1 MKFKGLL
8 VDPESKV
15 EPIASLRVPHVE
27 VLSWGVFIQMSVVLS
42 KFFLGIDILQHL
54 CGFPPLWICLNHY
67 GFWFYFL
74 NEFLCSLC
82 KHCWH
87 VTTSNK
93 ENFFA
98 TESLG
103 EMNESA
109 FEAID
114 SKQIKRWLRK
124 FCNVNTYLSPL
135 LWAFGVAAELAD
147 LTKTCLGIVVALSG
161 RCIAA

>member
-15 EPIASLRVPHVE
+15 EPIASLWVPHVE

-67 GFWFYFL
+67 GFRFYFL

-114 SKQIKRWLRK
+114 SITFTVSIW
-124 FCNVNTYLSPL
+124 CSCWV
-135 LWAFGVAAELAD
+135 
-147 LTKTCLGIVVALSG
+147 SG
-161 RCIAA
+161 SNEDVSWNSCSIIRTLHRCVESSIST

>member
-1 MKFKGLL
+1 MKIEELL

-15 EPIASLRVPHVE
+15 EPITSLRVPHVK
-27 VLSWGVFIQMSVVLS
+27 VLSRGVFIQMSVVLS

-54 CGFPPLWICLNHY
+54 CGFPPLLICLNHN
-67 GFWFYFL
+67 GFRFYFL
-74 NEFLCSLC
+74 NEFLCSLG

-87 VTTSNK
+87 VTTTDK

-103 EMNESA
+103 EMDESA

-114 SKQIKRWLRK
+114 SKQIKRRLWK

-135 LWAFGVAAELAD
+135 VWAFGVATELAD